1 MSAEQFKQALQ
12 HLLPTGYAWPRDA
25 DSVLMRLL
33 AGIAASFDD
42 LHTLIDQ
49 ATVEWLPHLTETRL
63 DEWEEATG
71 LPDGCFGNNQSV
83 QARRGRVLARLR
95 GPQGVYS
102 DCSPACLGALE
113 AVCVNLGY
121 QAYARYNTPFRVGRD
136 RAGDRV
142 GQLDGLL
149 HVVVNASSS
158 LFRCGQDRVAS
169 RLEIRPPD
177 ATQMACYLQKVAP
190 ARFELVVT
198 YDA

>member
-49 ATVEWLPHLTETRL
+49 AAVEWLPHLTETRL

-95 GPQGVYS
+95 GPQGAYS
-102 DCSPACLGALE
+102 DSSPACLGALE
-113 AVCVNLGY
+113 AVCTNLGY
-121 QAYARYNTPFRVGRD
+121 QADARYNTPFRCGRD
-136 RAGDRV
+136 RVGARV
-142 GQLDGLL
+142 GQLDGVLY
-149 HVVVNASSS
+149 VIVKANSAPFRVGRNRVN
-158 LFRCGQDRVAS
+158 D
-169 RLEIRPPD
+169 RLELRPPES
-177 ATQMACYLQKVAP
+177 TEMACYLRKVTP
-190 ARFELVVT
+190 ARYQLVVVYT
-198 YDA
+198 